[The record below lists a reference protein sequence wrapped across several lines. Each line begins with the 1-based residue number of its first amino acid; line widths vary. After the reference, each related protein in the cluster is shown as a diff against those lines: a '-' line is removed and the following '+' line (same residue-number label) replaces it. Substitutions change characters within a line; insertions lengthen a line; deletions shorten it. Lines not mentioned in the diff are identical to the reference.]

1 MLSKLKEQETTLVRN
16 QYNTSGN
23 PLFQALD
30 EVFTKRAAY
39 LEGLDIGVEEVF
51 LAVAR
56 LLDKLFNTEVSQQ
69 DVDKL
74 WTELFNDIR
83 KIKIDAT
90 KHDKQQVTHTIF
102 AIVRKLLC
110 HHWKSLY
117 CDTLYDMLGETIKRE
132 MRNSDNDELAQFEEG
147 LFEHSEA
154 LSEWINNV
162 YEGNLSGEI
171 EVILK
176 GNNSVKPK
184 KAAGRKSINPQNI
197 TNTFIVPINLNKRNE
212 RIEAFHESLNKVYL
226 EADKKVFIDTFSGT
240 ITNSKITWI
249 GDIKELHYLINQLV
263 ENRWVKLPKGPTK
276 WQLTCARFNIR
287 VKGNNGKPDEIKDF
301 QLSQFSNINKPLKDH
316 PRLDKIINILNPRID
331 IQQAMDDYLGYLAM
345 QGEHD
350 EINDTKDALAHG
362 LNTDIHI

>member
-1 MLSKLKEQETTLVRN
+1 MLSKLEKKETTLVRN
-16 QYNTSGN
+16 HYNTSGN
-23 PLFQALD
+23 PLFLALD

-102 AIVRKLLC
+102 AIVRKLMC
-110 HHWKSLY
+110 HHWKSYY
-117 CDTLYDMLGETIKRE
+117 CDTLYNMLGVTIKRE
-132 MRNSDNDELAQFEEG
+132 MRNSDNDELAQFKEG

-162 YEGNLSGEI
+162 YEGNLGAEI
-171 EVILK
+171 ETLLK
-176 GNNSVKPK
+176 GKKNLKPK
-184 KAAGRKSINPQNI
+184 KPSGRKSIDIDSIEDTFMVPLNI
-197 TNTFIVPINLNKRNE
+197 SNRIE
-212 RIEAFHESLNKVYL
+212 RIRGFYTSMNKMYVV
-226 EADKKVFIDTFSGT
+226 ADQKVFVDTLSGT
-240 ITNSKITWI
+240 KSNSKITWI
-249 GDIKELHYLINQLV
+249 GDIKELHYMINKLV
-263 ENRWVKLPKGPTK
+263 GNGWIEVPGSYTK
-276 WQLTCARFNIR
+276 WQITCARFNIK
-287 VKGNNGKPDEIKDF
+287 VNGNNKNPDEIKDF

-331 IQQAMDDYLGYLAM
+331 IQQAMDDYLGYVEM

-350 EINDTKDALAHG
+350 EINDTNDALAHG
-362 LNTDIHI
+362 LNTDIPV

>member
-1 MLSKLKEQETTLVRN
+1 MLSKLEEKETTLVRN
-16 QYNTSGN
+16 HYNTSGN
-23 PLFQALD
+23 PLFLALD

-162 YEGNLSGEI
+162 YEGNLGAEI

-176 GNNSVKPK
+176 GNKNDSSEDEDGSSYDVLNDRLNETK
-184 KAAGRKSINPQNI
+184 
-197 TNTFIVPINLNKRNE
+197 IVQTIKDTQRHDLGQIDFSFAVHNVL
-212 RIEAFHESLNKVYL
+212 ESLNWLNDTMDTHFMAWMKSQGIIKIRTKNLKKAKSNLNTQKVEEEL
-226 EADKKVFIDTFSGT
+226 KNTFQTINPDTGNPMDKLGFYKRKDA
-240 ITNSKITWI
+240 K
-249 GDIKELHYLINQLV
+249 LIN
-263 ENRWVKLPKGPTK
+263 
-276 WQLTCARFNIR
+276 
-287 VKGNNGKPDEIKDF
+287 NGE
-301 QLSQFSNINKPLKDH
+301 
-316 PRLDKIINILNPRID
+316 
-331 IQQAMDDYLGYLAM
+331 
-345 QGEHD
+345 
-350 EINDTKDALAHG
+350 
-362 LNTDIHI
+362 

>member
-1 MLSKLKEQETTLVRN
+1 MLSKLKEQEATLVRN
-16 QYNTSGN
+16 HYNTSDS
-23 PLFQALD
+23 PLFLALD

-51 LAVAR
+51 PAVAR

-162 YEGNLSGEI
+162 YEGNLGAEI

-176 GNNSVKPK
+176 GNKNDSSEDEDGISYDVLNDRLNETK
-184 KAAGRKSINPQNI
+184 
-197 TNTFIVPINLNKRNE
+197 IVQTIKDTQRHDLGQIDFSFAVHNVL
-212 RIEAFHESLNKVYL
+212 ESLNWLNDTMDTHFMAWMKSQGIIKIRTKNLKKAKSNLNTQKVEEEL
-226 EADKKVFIDTFSGT
+226 KNTFQTINPDTGNPMDKLGFYNRKDA
-240 ITNSKITWI
+240 K
-249 GDIKELHYLINQLV
+249 LIN
-263 ENRWVKLPKGPTK
+263 
-276 WQLTCARFNIR
+276 
-287 VKGNNGKPDEIKDF
+287 NGE
-301 QLSQFSNINKPLKDH
+301 
-316 PRLDKIINILNPRID
+316 
-331 IQQAMDDYLGYLAM
+331 
-345 QGEHD
+345 
-350 EINDTKDALAHG
+350 
-362 LNTDIHI
+362 

>member
-16 QYNTSGN
+16 HYNTSDS
-23 PLFQALD
+23 PLFLALD

-162 YEGNLSGEI
+162 YEGNLGAEI

-176 GNNSVKPK
+176 GDKNDSSEDEDGSSYDVLNDRLNETK
-184 KAAGRKSINPQNI
+184 
-197 TNTFIVPINLNKRNE
+197 IVQTIKDTQRHDLGQIDFSFAVHNVL
-212 RIEAFHESLNKVYL
+212 ESLNWLNDTMDTHFMAWMKSQGIIKIRTKNLKKAKSNLNTQKVEEELKNTFQTINPDTGNPMDKL
-226 EADKKVFIDTFSGT
+226 EFYKRKDAK
-240 ITNSKITWI
+240 
-249 GDIKELHYLINQLV
+249 LIN
-263 ENRWVKLPKGPTK
+263 
-276 WQLTCARFNIR
+276 
-287 VKGNNGKPDEIKDF
+287 NGE
-301 QLSQFSNINKPLKDH
+301 
-316 PRLDKIINILNPRID
+316 
-331 IQQAMDDYLGYLAM
+331 
-345 QGEHD
+345 
-350 EINDTKDALAHG
+350 
-362 LNTDIHI
+362 

>member
-1 MLSKLKEQETTLVRN
+1 MLSKLTEQETTLVRN
-16 QYNTSGN
+16 HYNTSGN
-23 PLFQALD
+23 PLFLALD

-51 LAVAR
+51 LAVAQ

-162 YEGNLSGEI
+162 YEGNLGADI
-171 EVILK
+171 ETLLK
-176 GNNSVKPK
+176 GNKNDSSEDEDGSSYDVLNDRLNETK
-184 KAAGRKSINPQNI
+184 
-197 TNTFIVPINLNKRNE
+197 IVQTIKDTQRHDLGQIDFSFAVHNVL
-212 RIEAFHESLNKVYL
+212 ESLNWLNDTMDTHFMAWMKSQGIIKIMTKNLKKAKSNLNTQKV
-226 EADKKVFIDTFSGT
+226 E
-240 ITNSKITWI
+240 
-249 GDIKELHYLINQLV
+249 KELKNTFQTINPDTGNPMDKLEFYKRKDAKLI
-263 ENRWVKLPKGPTK
+263 
-276 WQLTCARFNIR
+276 
-287 VKGNNGKPDEIKDF
+287 NNGK
-301 QLSQFSNINKPLKDH
+301 
-316 PRLDKIINILNPRID
+316 
-331 IQQAMDDYLGYLAM
+331 
-345 QGEHD
+345 
-350 EINDTKDALAHG
+350 
-362 LNTDIHI
+362 

>member
-1 MLSKLKEQETTLVRN
+1 MLSKLEKQETTLVRN
-16 QYNTSGN
+16 HYNTSGN

-51 LAVAR
+51 PAVAR

-162 YEGNLSGEI
+162 YDGNLSGEI
-171 EVILK
+171 ETLLK
-176 GNNSVKPK
+176 GKKSVKPK
-184 KAAGRKSINPQNI
+184 KPSGRKSIDIDSIEDTFKVPLNI
-197 TNTFIVPINLNKRNE
+197 SKRME
-212 RIEAFHESLNKVYL
+212 RIGGFYNSMDKVYV
-226 EADKKVFIDTFSGT
+226 DTDQKVFIDTLSGT
-240 ITNSKITWI
+240 KSKSKITWT
-249 GDIKELHYLINQLV
+249 GDIKELHYMINQLV
-263 ENRWVKLPKGPTK
+263 GNGWIEVPDSYTK
-276 WQLTCARFNIR
+276 WQITCARFNIR

-316 PRLDKIINILNPRID
+316 PKLDKIINILNPKID
-331 IQQAMDDYLGYLAM
+331 IQQAMDDYLGYLAL

-362 LNTDIHI
+362 LNTDLHI

>member
-1 MLSKLKEQETTLVRN
+1 MLSKLEEKETTLVRN
-16 QYNTSGN
+16 HYNTSGN
-23 PLFQALD
+23 PLFLALD

-56 LLDKLFNTEVSQQ
+56 LLDKLYNTEVSQQ

-132 MRNSDNDELAQFEEG
+132 MRNPDNDELAQFEEG

-162 YEGNLSGEI
+162 YEGNLGADI
-171 EVILK
+171 ETLLK
-176 GNNSVKPK
+176 GNKNDSSEDEDGSSYDVLNDRLNETK
-184 KAAGRKSINPQNI
+184 
-197 TNTFIVPINLNKRNE
+197 IVQTIKDTQRHDLGQIDFSFAVHNVL
-212 RIEAFHESLNKVYL
+212 ESLNWLNDTMDTHFMAWMKSQGIIKIMTKNLKKAKSNLNTQKV
-226 EADKKVFIDTFSGT
+226 E
-240 ITNSKITWI
+240 
-249 GDIKELHYLINQLV
+249 KELKNTFQTINPDTGNPMDKLEFYKRKDAKLI
-263 ENRWVKLPKGPTK
+263 
-276 WQLTCARFNIR
+276 
-287 VKGNNGKPDEIKDF
+287 NNGK
-301 QLSQFSNINKPLKDH
+301 
-316 PRLDKIINILNPRID
+316 
-331 IQQAMDDYLGYLAM
+331 
-345 QGEHD
+345 
-350 EINDTKDALAHG
+350 
-362 LNTDIHI
+362 